1 MDESLAQIPLPD
13 FAAETPTDAAKKL
26 NQHGFVLLKGLV
38 TVLRCEQIRQL
49 VDLART
55 RAAPRDYTAIHRPQS
70 RKDLPLSLHPF
81 SSIIADLLECQDSL
95 LGKLIQRI
103 AGEEAR
109 LVEFASMTILPGAA
123 AQPVHQDVHMASADQ
138 DANARY
144 LTVFVSL
151 CDVPSERGPMEI
163 WCGTQ
168 NMYIP
173 WKGTEA
179 ADISDCSACS
189 EQSDEDNGPVVAE
202 DYEVEHE
209 DELTLK

>member
-1 MDESLAQIPLPD
+1 
-13 FAAETPTDAAKKL
+13 
-26 NQHGFVLLKGLV
+26 
-38 TVLRCEQIRQL
+38 
-49 VDLART
+49 
-55 RAAPRDYTAIHRPQS
+55 
-70 RKDLPLSLHPF
+70 
-81 SSIIADLLECQDSL
+81 
-95 LGKLIQRI
+95 
-103 AGEEAR
+103 
-109 LVEFASMTILPGAA
+109 
-123 AQPVHQDVHMASADQ
+123 MASADQ

-209 DELTLK
+209 DELTLKLVVNRGLGLCPKQLVVNRGLGLCPTQLVVNRGLGLCPTLLVVNRGLGLCPTLLVVNRGLGL